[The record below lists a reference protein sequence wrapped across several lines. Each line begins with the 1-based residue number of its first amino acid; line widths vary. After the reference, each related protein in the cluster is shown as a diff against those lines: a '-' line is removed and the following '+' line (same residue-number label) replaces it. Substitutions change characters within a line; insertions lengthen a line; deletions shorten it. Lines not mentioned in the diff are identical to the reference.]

1 MKKGALVQV
10 DFDTAAVLR
19 TISFMYNPETLTRKL
34 QVQGVG
40 AESGAHVDQMRL
52 KGPPI
57 ETYTLDAVLDASSL
71 LAQNDPIA
79 VAYGIQPQ
87 LTALEMII
95 YPTSGQLLEADA
107 RARAGTLEIVPMD
120 APLLLFEWSAER
132 SIPVRLTDF
141 SVTEE
146 QFDSN
151 LNPINAKVSLGLRV
165 LSIDDLG
172 FSSKGGSIY
181 MTYQQNKERLAA
193 LVP

>member
-1 MKKGALVQV
+1 
-10 DFDTAAVLR
+10 
-19 TISFMYNPETLTRKL
+19 
-34 QVQGVG
+34 
-40 AESGAHVDQMRL
+40 MRL

-57 ETYTLDAVLDASSL
+57 ETYTLDAVLDASNL